1 MNVEADLK
9 VRLYGARTMDPF
21 SAWLE
26 ATRIST
32 TMRNM
37 TWLWP
42 ACESIHFIGLAL
54 LIGGAGYFDLRLLGF
69 MKRVPVPAAKAFMP
83 WAISGF
89 AMNFV
94 TGTAFFVMAPHMYV
108 PSAAWWAKVFFI
120 VVAGLNAML
129 FETTLGTRV
138 MLLGPNE
145 NTPTSF
151 KIVGGV
157 SLFAW
162 FAVLFFGRMLPYIGT
177 GN

>member
-1 MNVEADLK
+1 
-9 VRLYGARTMDPF
+9 MDPF

-26 ATRIST
+26 ATRVST

-69 MKRVPVPAAKAFMP
+69 MRRVPMAAAKAFMP
-83 WAISGF
+83 WAITGF

-120 VVAGLNAML
+120 VVAGLNAMF
-129 FETTLGTRV
+129 FETTLARTQ
-138 MLLGPNE
+138 
-145 NTPTSF
+145 
-151 KIVGGV
+151 
-157 SLFAW
+157 
-162 FAVLFFGRMLPYIGT
+162 
-177 GN
+177 

>member
-1 MNVEADLK
+1 
-9 VRLYGARTMDPF
+9 MDPF
-21 SAWLE
+21 SMWLE
-26 ATRIST
+26 GTWLST

-69 MKRVPVPAAKAFMP
+69 MRRVPVSAAKAFMP

-108 PSAAWWAKVFFI
+108 PSVAWWAKVFFI
-120 VVAGLNAML
+120 VIAGLNAMF
-129 FETTLGTRV
+129 FETTQGTRV
-138 MLLGPNE
+138 MMLGPNE
-145 NTPTSF
+145 ETPMTF
-151 KIVGGV
+151 KIIGGV
-157 SLFAW
+157 SLFSW